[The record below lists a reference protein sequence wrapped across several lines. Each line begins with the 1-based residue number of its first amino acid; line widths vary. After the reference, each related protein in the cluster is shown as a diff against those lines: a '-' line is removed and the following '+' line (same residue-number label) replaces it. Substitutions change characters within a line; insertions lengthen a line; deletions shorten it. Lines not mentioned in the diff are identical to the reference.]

1 MTSLEVI
8 MKRSY
13 KLEYRLNDEQNH
25 YPALFHYEFA
35 EPSEIF
41 CRRLCDYFIKD
52 KKVYQKTSS
61 SLEEEYYVIYVEN
74 DSDEYIIEE
83 AETYTHVTLEVR
95 EYKEYSISPLIF
107 TYDLY
112 SHEEALS
119 LIGNDYLWI
128 QNQEYEKISAEID
141 EDRSTYVLYMSKA

>member
-1 MTSLEVI
+1 
-8 MKRSY
+8 MKKSY
-13 KLEYRLNDEQNH
+13 KLEYRLNDERNS

-41 CRRLCDYFIKD
+41 CRRLCDYFIKN
-52 KKVYQKTSS
+52 KEVYHQTSS
-61 SLEEEYYVIYVEN
+61 SLEDEYYVIYVEK
-74 DSDEYIIEE
+74 DDEEHIFDH
-83 AETYTHVTLEVR
+83 AMHYTHITLEVR
-95 EYKEYSISPLIF
+95 DFKEYNDSPLIF

-128 QNQEYEKISAEID
+128 QDQEYEKISAEID